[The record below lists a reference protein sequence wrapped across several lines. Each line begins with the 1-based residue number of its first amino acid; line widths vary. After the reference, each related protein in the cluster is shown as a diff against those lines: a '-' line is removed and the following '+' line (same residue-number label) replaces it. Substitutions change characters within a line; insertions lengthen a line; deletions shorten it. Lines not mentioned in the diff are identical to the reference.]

1 MIMSETYKAK
11 IELVTSDDVSEFSA
25 LCSSIKDHDFY
36 IKGNDE
42 FGKPWQMNAKSFLG
56 TLTLTA
62 CIEDQIKT
70 VERNVEKAEMRNSVD
85 WNTIYVEST
94 YPNLYTL
101 VEKFAR

>member
-1 MIMSETYKAK
+1 MSETYKAK

-62 CIEDQIKT
+62 CIEEQIKT

-94 YPNLYTL
+94 YPFLHTL
-101 VEKFAR
+101 LNKFTR